1 MAIHKNLDVWKLAMQ
16 LAKDLY
22 ILTKLFPADEKFGL
36 ISQMKRA
43 VTSVPLNISEGA
55 ARQYNK
61 EYIQFLYIALGSLS
75 EVDTLL
81 ELAFNLDYIKIAQYE
96 QGEQKVTEI
105 RKKLLNLIK
114 YLKSKLHNKTY
125 PFTHNSLT
133 L

>member
-1 MAIHKNLDVWKLAMQ
+1 MAIHKNLDFWKLAMQ

-22 ILTKLFPADEKFGL
+22 VLTKLFPVDEKFGL

-43 VTSVPLNISEGA
+43 VSSVPLNISEGA

-61 EYIQFLYIALGSLS
+61 EYIQFLYIALESLS

-96 QGEQKVTEI
+96 EGEQNLTEI
-105 RKKLLNLIK
+105 RKKSLNLIK
-114 YLKSKLHNKTY
+114 YLKSK
-125 PFTHNSLT
+125 
-133 L
+133 

>member
-1 MAIHKNLDVWKLAMQ
+1 MGTHKDLDVWKLSMQ

-22 ILTKLFPADEKFGL
+22 LLTKSFPSDEKFGL

-43 VTSVPLNISEGA
+43 VTSIPLNISEGA

-61 EYIQFLYIALGSLS
+61 EYIQFLYIALESLS

-105 RKKLLNLIK
+105 RNKLLNLIK
-114 YLKSKLHNKTY
+114 YLKSKLNNKTY
-125 PFTHNSLT
+125 PFTHLPIT
-133 L
+133 H

>member
-1 MAIHKNLDVWKLAMQ
+1 MAIHKNLDFWKLAMQ

-22 ILTKLFPADEKFGL
+22 VLTKLFPADEKFGL

-43 VTSVPLNISEGA
+43 VSSVPLNISEGA

-105 RKKLLNLIK
+105 RNKLLDLIK
-114 YLKSKLHNKTY
+114 YLKSK
-125 PFTHNSLT
+125 
-133 L
+133 

>member
-1 MAIHKNLDVWKLAMQ
+1 MAINKNLDVWKLAMQ

-22 ILTKLFPADEKFGL
+22 VLTKLFPADEKFGL
-36 ISQMKRA
+36 ISQIKRA

-114 YLKSKLHNKTY
+114 YLKSK
-125 PFTHNSLT
+125 
-133 L
+133 

>member
-22 ILTKLFPADEKFGL
+22 VLTKLFPADEKFGL

-43 VTSVPLNISEGA
+43 VSSVPLNISEGA

-61 EYIQFLYIALGSLS
+61 EYIQFLYIALESLS

-105 RKKLLNLIK
+105 RNKLLDLIK
-114 YLKSKLHNKTY
+114 YLKSK
-125 PFTHNSLT
+125 
-133 L
+133 

>member
-22 ILTKLFPADEKFGL
+22 VLTKLFPADEKFGL

-43 VTSVPLNISEGA
+43 VSSVPLNISEGA

-61 EYIQFLYIALGSLS
+61 EYIQFLYIALESLS

-96 QGEQKVTEI
+96 EGEQNLTEI

-114 YLKSKLHNKTY
+114 YLKSK
-125 PFTHNSLT
+125 
-133 L
+133 